1 MRTRTFA
8 AVLGLLFVLF
18 FVLVVGGLSAVGD
31 GGTLTEQ
38 WVSETS
44 RNLQANHHPV
54 AVAESEDATIV
65 VAPINELSTT
75 EGLTDTSCS
84 LVRLDPSTGAAQ
96 WRAGLP
102 AANCTNHAFTGPVI
116 ADIDEDRTEE
126 VLVATGDQAL
136 VAYDAETGAEKWRHR
151 ISTLGY
157 SEPAVADLL
166 PADGKEVVV
175 ADIRGNVSVVY
186 ANGTTAWL
194 RNHSTSTWA
203 NPQVADFDG
212 DESTEIAIGTGEAIS
227 LYEADGSLAW
237 RTDTPAGWLTTGQAD
252 DDPAPELFV
261 ANQGEVFA
269 LGGDD
274 GARTW
279 SRSFDTIA
287 TLHDVED
294 ADGDG
299 DPELY
304 VGLSGGTVRALDA
317 SDGTNEWSTELPGDN
332 PVMPPPTVGDV
343 DGDGSAEIVATAQE
357 GAVYVLDPASGDQRA
372 TYEREVSIRT
382 YPALADIDDDGD
394 EEILVMYGDGRVAA
408 LSFES

>member
-1 MRTRTFA
+1 MKPRTFA
-8 AVLGLLFVLF
+8 AVLGLLFALF
-18 FVLVVGGLSAVGD
+18 FVLVVGGLSVVND
-31 GGTLTEQ
+31 GGTLSEQ

-54 AVAESEDATIV
+54 ATAESGDAAIV

-84 LVRLDPSTGAAQ
+84 LVRLDPSTGAVE

-102 AANCTNHAFTGPVI
+102 AANCTNHAFTGPTI
-116 ADIDEDRTEE
+116 ADVDDDGTEE
-126 VLVATGDQAL
+126 ILVATSDHTL
-136 VAYDAETGAEKWRHR
+136 VAYEADTGAEKWRHR

-157 SEPAVADLL
+157 GEPAVADLL

-186 ANGTTAWL
+186 ANGSTAWR

-212 DESTEIAIGTGEAIS
+212 DGSAEIAIGTGQAIS

-237 RTDTPAGWLTTGQAD
+237 RTDTPARWLSTGQAD
-252 DDPAPELFV
+252 GDPATELFV
-261 ANQGEVFA
+261 ANQGDVYV
-269 LGGDD
+269 LDGDD
-274 GARTW
+274 GTRIW
-279 SRSFDTIA
+279 SRSFDAIA
-287 TLHDVED
+287 ALHDVDD

-299 DPELY
+299 VPEVY

-317 SDGTNEWSTELPGDN
+317 SDGTDEWTTQLPGDN
-332 PVMPPPTVGDV
+332 PIMPPPTVGDV
-343 DGDGSAEIVATAQE
+343 DGDGSPELVATAQE
-357 GAVYVLDPASGDQRA
+357 GVVYVLDPTSGDQRA

-382 YPALADIDDDGD
+382 YPALADIDDDGN

-408 LSFES
+408 LSFET